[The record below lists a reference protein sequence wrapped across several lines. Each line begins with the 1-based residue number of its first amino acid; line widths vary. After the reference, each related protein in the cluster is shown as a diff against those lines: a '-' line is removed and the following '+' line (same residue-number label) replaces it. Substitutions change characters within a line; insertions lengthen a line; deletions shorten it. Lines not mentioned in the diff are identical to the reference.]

1 MDTTPPVIR
10 HLSLCSGYGG
20 IDLGLRRVL
29 PNCRTIAYVEIEAF
43 AIATLVG
50 QMEAGCLDA
59 APLWTDVKTLPLGS
73 FPINLEIISGG
84 FPCTPFSVAGGR
96 GADDDPRHLFPH
108 IKNAIR
114 VIRPRY
120 VFLENVEGI
129 ITSFLKSD
137 NWADPAGTPVLLHVL
152 RELEREGYTCA
163 FGLFTASEVG
173 APHQRKR
180 VFILAHANESR
191 LEGRDRGELPEC
203 PVKLSLRSGS
213 SQVWWPSL
221 PAEKQFDWEEPRVV
235 SKVEPELGRAVDG
248 ASEGG
253 VDPIA
258 CPVANRTDRL
268 RLLGNGCV
276 PSMVAR
282 AFTDLFHK
290 LHK

>member
-1 MDTTPPVIR
+1 VDLAPPVIR

-29 PNCRTIAYVEIEAF
+29 PNCRTIAYVEIEAY

-50 QMEAGCLDA
+50 QMEAGGLDA
-59 APLWTDVKTLPLGS
+59 APLWTDIKTLPLGS

-96 GADDDPRHLFPH
+96 EADDDPRHLFPH

-129 ITSFLKSD
+129 IASFLKSD

-152 RELEREGYTCA
+152 RELEREDYTCA

-191 LEGRDRGELPEC
+191 LEGRDSGQLPEC
-203 PVKLSLRSGS
+203 PVKLSLGSGS
-213 SQVWWPSL
+213 PQVCWPSL
-221 PAEKQFDWEEPRVV
+221 PEAPQHEWEEPRVISETKPV
-235 SKVEPELGRAVDG
+235 MGGAVDG
-248 ASEGG
+248 ATVGG
-253 VDPIA
+253 VDSA
-258 CPVANRTDRL
+258 MCALANRTDRL

-276 PSMVAR
+276 PSMVAE
-282 AFTDLFHK
+282 AFTQLLRE